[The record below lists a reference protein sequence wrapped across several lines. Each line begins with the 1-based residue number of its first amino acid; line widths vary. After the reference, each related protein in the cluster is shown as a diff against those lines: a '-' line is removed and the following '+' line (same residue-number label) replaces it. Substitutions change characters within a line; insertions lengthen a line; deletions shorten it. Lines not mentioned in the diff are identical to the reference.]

1 MKNPGRF
8 SKWPILLRKTP
19 LFARQNDSFCATERA
34 ILKCKTGHFRSRFF
48 VKKLQGLC
56 VQDFTKSSYFART
69 RAPDFYFEKM
79 AFTEGKNEG
88 FVLIFQSVKD
98 TCRYGRPLATGLSK
112 VQRLM
117 SVSERKTVF
126 LCVPEHQS
134 QEK

>member
-1 MKNPGRF
+1 
-8 SKWPILLRKTP
+8 
-19 LFARQNDSFCATERA
+19 
-34 ILKCKTGHFRSRFF
+34 
-48 VKKLQGLC
+48 
-56 VQDFTKSSYFART
+56 
-69 RAPDFYFEKM
+69 M

-126 LCVPEHQS
+126 FVCS
-134 QEK
+134 